1 MNWDHLEQF
10 LDLRRADIDPD
21 VFAAALAVQH
31 IRRLLAYGGSAF
43 GRPDDDSAL
52 RPQHLTPLLTRSVE
66 LARKTRRFEHEW
78 RRLQR
83 VMPRIQLAWEEGQAL
98 FQQDLARATANQE
111 EMEYLSMIDF
121 AVDCYAYVAARK
133 SHPDDRTLQNW
144 VINGYMLAWRGHFL
158 KNLEGEDLPE
168 QRL

>member
-1 MNWDHLEQF
+1 MNWDHLQF
-10 LDLRRADIDPD
+10 LDLRRADTDPD
-21 VFAAALAVQH
+21 VFAAALAVH
-31 IRRLLAYGGSAF
+31 YVRRLLTSGGSVFAHPEDA
-43 GRPDDDSAL
+43 GAAH
-52 RPQHLTPLLTRSVE
+52 PQHLAPF
-66 LARKTRRFEHEW
+66 LARAVEMAKKAHRFEHEW
-78 RRLQR
+78 LRLQR

-158 KNLEGEDLPE
+158 KDLEGEDLPE

>member
-1 MNWDHLEQF
+1 MNWDHLEQL

-21 VFAAALAVQH
+21 VFAAALAVHYVRQ
-31 IRRLLAYGGSAF
+31 LLASGGSAF
-43 GRPDDDSAL
+43 AHPEDASAL
-52 RPQHLTPLLTRSVE
+52 HPQHLTPF
-66 LARKTRRFEHEW
+66 LARAVEVAKKTHRFEPEW
-78 RRLQR
+78 RSLRR
-83 VMPRIQLAWEEGQAL
+83 VMPRIQLAWKEGQML

-144 VINGYMLAWRGHFL
+144 VINGYMLAWRRHFL

>member
-10 LDLRRADIDPD
+10 FDLRRADIDPD
-21 VFAAALAVQH
+21 VFAAALAVHYVRQ
-31 IRRLLAYGGSAF
+31 LLANGGSAF
-43 GRPDDDSAL
+43 AHPEDESAL
-52 RPQHLTPLLTRSVE
+52 QPQHLTPFLIRAVE
-66 LARKTRRFEHEW
+66 MAKKTHRFEHEW
-78 RRLQR
+78 CRLRR

-98 FQQDLARATANQE
+98 FQQDLTRAKTNQE
-111 EMEYLSMIDF
+111 EREYLSMVDF
-121 AVDCYAYVAARK
+121 AVGCYAYVAART

-158 KNLEGEDLPE
+158 KDLEGEDLPE

>member
-1 MNWDHLEQF
+1 MNWEHLQF
-10 LDLRRADIDPD
+10 LDLRRADTDPD

-31 IRRLLAYGGSAF
+31 IRRLLASGGSAF

-98 FQQDLARATANQE
+98 FQQDLARARANQE

-133 SHPDDRTLQNW
+133 SHLDDKTLQNW
-144 VINGYMLAWRGHFL
+144 VINGYMVAWRGHFL
-158 KNLEGEDLPE
+158 KDLEEEHSTEVSL
-168 QRL
+168 